1 MNFNKLM
8 LTTTP
13 AMTLNLIRFLILAI
27 VVLVSLALPEAA
39 YAFPTG
45 GGVGG

>member
-8 LTTTP
+8 LATTP
-13 AMTLNLIRFLILAI
+13 AMTLNVIRFVILAVI
-27 VVLVSLALPEAA
+27 VLISLVLPEAA
-39 YAFPTG
+39 YAFPTS